1 MFIKIVFDPTD
12 KEIFLKSG
20 LIHFLMAGDNGQ
32 GDYKKP
38 DYNGV
43 IKPGTDLSGIFD
55 RRMPGSSDAVGFG
68 TAYRAMFERRERS
81 PDHIDHGIE
90 PVPKGLDK
98 KVEESQ

>member
-1 MFIKIVFDPTD
+1 MFIKIVFDHTD

-32 GDYKKP
+32 AKDYKPK
-38 DYNGV
+38 YEGV
-43 IKPGTDLSGIFD
+43 IGE
-55 RRMPGSSDAVGFG
+55 GSNLAELFGRPALNSNEGGFG
-68 TAYRAMFERRERS
+68 AAYRAMVQRREQS